1 MINYVHKYL
10 FPKEKYPP
18 LKEKLAIETLFSFS
32 AFFFSYVETSHKNT
46 F

>member
-1 MINYVHKYL
+1 MIDYVHKCL
-10 FPKEKYPP
+10 FPKERYPP

-32 AFFFSYVETSHKNT
+32 AFLFSYVETSHKNS